1 MSCLAPRRSRRRPW
15 SCVVAA
21 GCAGALLQEAAGQ
34 EPFNLPGQNSSS
46 GLTTLS
52 SSVSFV
58 LVLCVGAF
66 ACASLWHA
74 VAGYVV
80 AAQYPFPRFFCWRT
94 PYSDLAGARGCC
106 SLYRG
111 NAGFLL
117 LWLVL
122 LIISSVARNLMRLG
136 VCAVFAA
143 LHVGAL
149 LMLRRK
155 FRRFG
160 PPGTRPPPH
169 LMLPQPVPPALPRR
183 PRQGSCS
190 CPPAA
195 RQVPGE
201 EGGGLALL
209 GPALAAWLRSAS
221 VAPAEG
227 LPVYSIPLIKA
238 EVGTPGVEDFCPCAC
253 CCLERQQQ
261 QQCGGGAA
269 AGDMPASATAVSAR
283 AAPHRPADLQAS
295 PPTMARD
302 HVASSSSGGD
312 PTSAAGGAHAGASSP
327 APPGGGQAEAG

>member
-1 MSCLAPRRSRRRPW
+1 
-15 SCVVAA
+15 
-21 GCAGALLQEAAGQ
+21 
-34 EPFNLPGQNSSS
+34 
-46 GLTTLS
+46 
-52 SSVSFV
+52 
-58 LVLCVGAF
+58 
-66 ACASLWHA
+66 
-74 VAGYVV
+74 
-80 AAQYPFPRFFCWRT
+80 
-94 PYSDLAGARGCC
+94 
-106 SLYRG
+106 
-111 NAGFLL
+111 
-117 LWLVL
+117 
-122 LIISSVARNLMRLG
+122 MRLG

-169 LMLPQPVPPALPRR
+169 LMLPQAEAGQLQLSPR
-183 PRQGSCS
+183 S
-190 CPPAA
+190 A
-195 RQVPGE
+195 PGAGGE
-201 EGGGLALL
+201 AGGLALL

-295 PPTMARD
+295 PPTMALD
-302 HVASSSSGGD
+302 QVASSSSSGGD
-312 PTSAAGGAHAGASSP
+312 PTRAGAADHAAAGGPGRAASAARSSSRSRQ
-327 APPGGGQAEAG
+327 GQTSDVCRG